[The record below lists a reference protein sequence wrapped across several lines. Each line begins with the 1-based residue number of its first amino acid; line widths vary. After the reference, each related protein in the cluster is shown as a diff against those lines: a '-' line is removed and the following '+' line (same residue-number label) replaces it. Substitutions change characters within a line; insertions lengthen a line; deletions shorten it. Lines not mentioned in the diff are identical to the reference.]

1 MSHSHSLPGG
11 DREVLLGRGVRIGV
25 GAALLAML
33 LATVAG
39 LVLLWPTGDS
49 LVGEDDLGLGAEQV
63 RGTITDLETGECPG
77 QSGGFGDDAFEDS
90 PGGSDLGEPGLG
102 ESDLGSSD
110 SAEPVQ
116 ECATVTVRLDD
127 GPDAGEVVVLTEA
140 QGTSSLELEDGARL
154 VLARA
159 DDLPLEERYRVVDQ
173 QRGTPLLLLTVAF
186 AIAVIAVGRW
196 RGMFAL
202 VGLAGTFALLTL
214 FVLPALLEGRNP
226 LLVAVVG
233 SAAIMFLTLYL
244 SHGLSVRTTV
254 ALLGTLG
261 SLALT
266 GLLATL
272 FLELGRFSGLVSEE
286 AIFLSAAAGEID
298 LRGLL
303 LAGIVIGALGVLDD
317 VTVTQSAA
325 VFELQAAGPDLPAR
339 RLWTGAMRIGRDH
352 IAATVNTLVLAYAG
366 ASLPL
371 LLLFTL
377 AAQPVGD
384 TLTNEVVAQEIVRTL
399 VGSIGIVASVPL
411 TTGLAV
417 LVVASRPVVVR
428 DPDSAED
435 GHEGFADVPGPRPW
449 SGGNESELLAG
460 EGQEETPTAT
470 QSLPRV
476 EVEDASGPT
485 EASPSEP
492 EATSPARDVPGDVAP
507 APADSTGT
515 PKPGRGGRRR
525 GSKRV
530 RAEEEAEDLLRG
542 LRDPGEDDPPNGR

>member
-1 MSHSHSLPGG
+1 MPGAE
-11 DREVLLGRGVRIGV
+11 REVLLGRGVRIGV
-25 GAALLAML
+25 GAALVAML
-33 LATVAG
+33 LATVVG
-39 LVLLWPTGDS
+39 LALLWPGGAS
-49 LVGEDDLGLGAEQV
+49 LVAEDDLGLGAEQV
-63 RGTITDLETGECPG
+63 RGTVTDLETGPCPG
-77 QSGGFGDDAFEDS
+77 LSGGFGDESGGGFEDS
-90 PGGSDLGEPGLG
+90 PGGSELGGPSFG
-102 ESDLGSSD
+102 ESDLGPSD
-110 SAEPVQ
+110 GGAEVD

-140 QGTSSLELEDGARL
+140 QGTSSLELRDGAGL

-173 QRGTPLLLLTVAF
+173 QRGTPLLVLTVAF
-186 AIAVIAVGRW
+186 ALAVIAVGRW
-196 RGMFAL
+196 RGLFAL

-214 FVLPALLEGRNP
+214 FVLPALLEGQSP

-233 SAAIMFLTLYL
+233 SAAIMFVTLYL

-325 VFELQAAGPDLPAR
+325 VFELQAAAPDLPAR
-339 RLWTGAMRIGRDH
+339 RLWSGAMRIGRDH

-428 DPDSAED
+428 ALSEDDPGRPGDESGDRAS
-435 GHEGFADVPGPRPW
+435 EG
-449 SGGNESELLAG
+449 E
-460 EGQEETPTAT
+460 EETALAT
-470 QSLPRV
+470 RSLPRS
-476 EVEDASGPT
+476 EGEGEHSAAEPPASDSARARAP
-485 EASPSEP
+485 EP
-492 EATSPARDVPGDVAP
+492 PPESARDVSPSP
-507 APADSTGT
+507 QESSR
-515 PKPGRGGRRR
+515 GRRGRRR
-525 GSKRV
+525 GSKRL
-530 RAEEEAEDLLRG
+530 RAEEEAENLLRG
-542 LRDPGEDDPPNGR
+542 LRDPGPDDTPSAPRD